1 MCDYSLHAVA
11 SRPARVGERLV
22 STKFPLTVT
31 RGFTA
36 EGEPNVAVCV
46 RPGTELAFDR
56 AVDFDGAFFRK
67 KVRHT
72 VARFRTVDLDNPNRH
87 HDALEFPDGQF
98 VLLTQLDPGQ
108 WATVLQ
114 LPAVPMREAQPETTE
129 TTASEAAASETAAS
143 RCGSS
148 LIY

>member
-11 SRPARVGERLV
+11 SRPARLGEKLV
-22 STKFPLTVT
+22 STKFPMTVT
-31 RGFTA
+31 RGFTG

-46 RPGTELAFDR
+46 RPGTELAFER
-56 AVDFDGAFFRK
+56 EVEYDGAFFRK

-87 HDALEFPDGQF
+87 HDALEFPDGQL

-108 WATVLQ
+108 RATVLQ
-114 LPAVPMREAQPETTE
+114 LPAVPLHEAQPE
-129 TTASEAAASETAAS
+129 AAEPVAA
-143 RCGSS
+143 RVEDL
-148 LIY
+148 LIR